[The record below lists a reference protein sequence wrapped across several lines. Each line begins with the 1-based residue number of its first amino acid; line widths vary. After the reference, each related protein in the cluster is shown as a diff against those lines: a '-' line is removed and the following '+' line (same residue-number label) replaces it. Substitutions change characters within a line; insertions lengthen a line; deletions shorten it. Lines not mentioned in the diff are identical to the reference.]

1 METEK
6 FNIANAV
13 CEIVGIRFCLVCK
26 ILNYE
31 LGDTSA
37 VDALISIAQIDE
49 KELKR
54 LRELINNMFFEATK
68 LDEEALEREIYDGT
82 IDINCTIEN
91 DMEELVERMISYI
104 KDEKQNQ
111 ARNMLVNIYLN
122 AHEKQNVET
131 VRKEI
136 NHVFD
141 CARELKQKG
150 FLELEKMIAEAARPV
165 ENGKPIPELYNG
177 QDYLADCIDSIENQT
192 YKNLEII
199 IVNDGSTDRT
209 SAVCDSLQTVYH
221 NVRTLTLDDRGV
233 SAARNAG
240 IEAVEGAFVTF
251 VDADDRICP
260 DMIKILYDC
269 MIRTQSDVA
278 GCGFFLW
285 KNEDEWNLSADSRVQ
300 GMSASETVVPKS
312 DKQAA
317 EVKPANATGMC
328 AQSSKVSTEQTE
340 TYFIRMVH

>member
-91 DMEELVERMISYI
+91 DMEELLERMISYI

-165 ENGKPIPELYNG
+165 ENGKPIPELKEKTTEAIRLVRAWRLG
-177 QDYLADCIDSIENQT
+177 QKGLERCMD
-192 YKNLEII
+192 LEISKIYTYREWREYEELWERAKDASVDETVELIYQI
-199 IVNDGSTDRT
+199 IQGMEDKMKADWHKSEQDKTTDT
-209 SAVCDSLQTVYH
+209 AQEVYQMIEKSLSEA
-221 NVRTLTLDDRGV
+221 GV
-233 SAARNAG
+233 Q
-240 IEAVEGAFVTF
+240 
-251 VDADDRICP
+251 DANKRK
-260 DMIKILYDC
+260 KILDALMNVFAKRDILY
-269 MIRTQSDVA
+269 R
-278 GCGFFLW
+278 G
-285 KNEDEWNLSADSRVQ
+285 SAEQ
-300 GMSASETVVPKS
+300 YNHCLKASESLKS
-312 DKQAA
+312 RGNQRTDDL
-317 EVKPANATGMC
+317 
-328 AQSSKVSTEQTE
+328 S
-340 TYFIRMVH
+340 

>member
-6 FNIANAV
+6 INIANAV

-141 CARELKQKG
+141 CARELRLKG
-150 FLELEKMIAEAARPV
+150 FIELEKMIAEAAKPI
-165 ENGKPIPELYNG
+165 ENGKPIAELKEKTTEAIRLVRAWRLGQKELKWYMDLEVSKIYLQRAMREYKVLWEQTKDASVDETVGLIHQAIRGMEDKMKVDWHKAEQNG
-177 QDYLADCIDSIENQT
+177 ATDTKQEVCQMIENSLSEARVQDANERSEIHKDLIEVFAKQGILRRGSAEW
-192 YKNLEII
+192 YNLLSE
-199 IVNDGSTDRT
+199 
-209 SAVCDSLQTVYH
+209 SA
-221 NVRTLTLDDRGV
+221 
-233 SAARNAG
+233 
-240 IEAVEGAFVTF
+240 
-251 VDADDRICP
+251 
-260 DMIKILYDC
+260 KIL
-269 MIRTQSDVA
+269 
-278 GCGFFLW
+278 
-285 KNEDEWNLSADSRVQ
+285 NNL
-300 GMSASETVVPKS
+300 
-312 DKQAA
+312 
-317 EVKPANATGMC
+317 ATNC
-328 AQSSKVSTEQTE
+328 
-340 TYFIRMVH
+340 